1 METKLT
7 YLQENFAQNIV
18 AGMNQTQAYKAAGYT
33 WESMLPAT
41 LWDTASKLAANPE
54 VTQRIQELRQPVVAR
69 VAWDLGR
76 LVSEFEVN
84 VVLGR
89 TVDQR
94 GMPVALAAS
103 NGALTG
109 IGKALG
115 ILTDRVDVS
124 VTHTLKPGL
133 TLEELESRIAR
144 LDTLADSIPLAGSQ
158 DSKVIDGTM
167 VDVQG
172 VE

>member
-7 YLQENFAQNIV
+7 HLQESFCQHIV

-33 WESMLPAT
+33 WETMLPAT

-54 VTQRIQELRQPVVAR
+54 VTHRIQELRQPVVAR

-76 LVSEFEVN
+76 LVSEYEVN
-84 VVLGR
+84 VELGR

-133 TLEELESRIAR
+133 TLEELEARVTR
-144 LDTLADSIPLAGSQ
+144 LDTLEASIPLAGSQ

-167 VDVQG
+167 ADVQG

>member
-1 METKLT
+1 MDAKLT
-7 YLQENFAQNIV
+7 HLQESFCQHIV

-33 WESMLPAT
+33 WETMLPAT
-41 LWDTASKLAANPE
+41 LWELASKLAADHK
-54 VTQRIQELRQPVVAR
+54 VAARIQELRQPVVAR

-76 LVSEFEVN
+76 LVSEYEVN

-103 NGALTG
+103 NSALTG

-144 LDTLADSIPLAGSQ
+144 LDTLANSLPLPAGQ

-167 VDVQG
+167 VNVQG

>member
-1 METKLT
+1 
-7 YLQENFAQNIV
+7 
-18 AGMNQTQAYKAAGYT
+18 
-33 WESMLPAT
+33 
-41 LWDTASKLAANPE
+41 
-54 VTQRIQELRQPVVAR
+54 VVAK

-84 VVLGR
+84 VELGR

-144 LDTLADSIPLAGSQ
+144 LDTLADSIPLPASQ

>member
-7 YLQENFAQNIV
+7 HLQENFAQNIV
-18 AGMNQTQAYKAAGYT
+18 AGMNQAEAYRAAGYT
-33 WESMLPAT
+33 WETMQPAT
-41 LWDTASKLAANPE
+41 VWELASKLAADPK
-54 VTQRIQELRQPVVAR
+54 VAARVAQLRQPVVAR

-76 LVSEFEVN
+76 LVAEYEVN
-84 VVLGR
+84 VELGR

-94 GMPVALAAS
+94 GIPIALGAS
-103 NGALTG
+103 NSALTG

-133 TLEELESRIAR
+133 TLEELEARIAR
-144 LDTLADSIPLAGSQ
+144 LDTLADSIPLPASQ

>member
-7 YLQENFAQNIV
+7 HLQESFCQNIV
-18 AGMNQTQAYKAAGYT
+18 AGMNQSEAYRAAGYT
-33 WESMLPAT
+33 WETMAENT
-41 LWDTASKLAANPE
+41 VYQAASRLAADSKIAAR
-54 VTQRIQELRQPVVAR
+54 VDQLRQPVVAR

-76 LVSEFEVN
+76 LVSEYEVN

-94 GMPVALAAS
+94 GIPVALGAS
-103 NGALTG
+103 NSALTG

-133 TLEELESRIAR
+133 TLEELEARMAR
-144 LDTLADSIPLAGSQ
+144 LDTLADSLPLPANQ

-167 VDVQG
+167 VVQTTN
-172 VE
+172 E